1 MRVSIVVAMTPDRLI
16 GAGGKLPW
24 HVPEDLKRFR
34 ALTTGHTVVMGRKTF
49 DSIRKPLAK
58 RRNIVITRND
68 NPPAIEGVEWVT
80 SLGDAISNALHAGD
94 QELFI
99 LGGSEIYRQAI
110 ERADRMHITY
120 IHLSPPPTG
129 DTYFP
134 PWDESQWTKA
144 SEEIVPPIAVT
155 VYYRIRGNY
164 RPSNTL

>member
-1 MRVSIVVAMTPDRLI
+1 MRVSIVVAMTPERLI

-34 ALTTGHTVVMGRKTF
+34 ALTTGHTIVMGRKTL
-49 DSIRKPLAK
+49 DSIGKPLPK
-58 RRNIVITRND
+58 RRNIVISRNA
-68 NPPAIEGVEWVT
+68 NPPAVPGVEWVP
-80 SLGDAISNALHAGD
+80 SLDAAIANAQAAGD

-110 ERADRMHITY
+110 DRADRMHITY

-134 PWDESQWTKA
+134 AWDASQWTKT
-144 SEEIVPPIAVT
+144 SEEIVPPIAAT
-155 VYYRIRGNY
+155 IYDRIR
-164 RPSNTL
+164 